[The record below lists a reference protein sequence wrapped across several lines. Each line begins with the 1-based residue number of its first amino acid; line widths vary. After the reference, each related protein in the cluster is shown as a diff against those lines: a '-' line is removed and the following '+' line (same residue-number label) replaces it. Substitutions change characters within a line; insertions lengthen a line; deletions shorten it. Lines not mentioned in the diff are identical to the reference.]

1 MMHSTR
7 RQVLV
12 RAEKHDFNSASG
24 GFDRFWA
31 TQLNGER
38 QIGPTNHELRLRD
51 ELGSLSG
58 MQGRGNINSSLE
70 ITYRFGS

>member
-1 MMHSTR
+1 M
-7 RQVLV
+7 
-12 RAEKHDFNSASG
+12 RAEKHDMNSASG

-38 QIGPTNHELRLRD
+38 QISPTNHELCLRD

-58 MQGRGNINSSLE
+58 MQGRERSDSSL
-70 ITYRFGS
+70 